1 MIDFHSHI
9 LPNID
14 DGASSEQEALN
25 MIHEA
30 QEVGFTQ
37 IISTSHYIE
46 KYYEVDEM
54 QRNQLLQEIYEKTE
68 RKQNLHIGS
77 EIYISDKII
86 ELLKEGK
93 ASSINGTRYVLI
105 ELPMNIKSLH
115 TKEVIF
121 RLMENGYIPIIA
133 HPERYSYVQED
144 IKYVQELAEM
154 GTLFQ
159 ANYGSLIGMYGNKA
173 KKTVKKLLK
182 QNMIQFMGSDAHR
195 ENQIYSKI
203 PKILK
208 KMKKMLTDEEI
219 QKITEQNAQ
228 IVLENKIF

>member
-14 DGASSEQEALN
+14 DGASNEQEALN
-25 MIHEA
+25 MIYEA
-30 QEVGFTQ
+30 QEVGFTK

-46 KYYEVDEM
+46 KYYESSES
-54 QRNQLLQEIYEKTE
+54 QRAELLQGILEKIE
-68 RKQNLHIGS
+68 RKQNLLIGS
-77 EIYISDKII
+77 EIYINDKII
-86 ELLKEGK
+86 ELIKEGK
-93 ASSINGTRYVLI
+93 ASTINDTRYVLI

-133 HPERYSYVQED
+133 HPERYSYVQENID
-144 IKYVQELAEM
+144 YIQELGEM
-154 GTLFQ
+154 GALFQ
-159 ANYGSLIGMYGNKA
+159 SNYGSLIGMYGSKA

-195 ENQIYSKI
+195 ENQIYAKI

-208 KMKKMLTDEEI
+208 KMKKILTDDEI

-228 IVLENKIF
+228 IVLENKML